1 MFSALFITFLFPSL
15 LVASFAL
22 TSHMGLLNPN
32 ASGVVSAI
40 FIAFVSN
47 IFIFFCRFLRAKV
60 YFFLLVFFWLSCLF
74 LTILNWWYY
83 QYFQSY
89 FNYQALILSSE
100 SSESLLSFSE
110 FGYKTPA
117 LILISVSGLFLYL
130 SIRYYRRPQFR
141 WTTTLLVVFG
151 LGGAAVASGT
161 VVYNSVANYR
171 ALNMLTLSPAYF
183 SPIHAFFISLDSN
196 DEILE
201 SERNAAVE
209 FAGMNTPLEPAAIL
223 PPATDYNVIVV
234 MLESVRAS
242 TIGVYNGGQSHTP
255 NLDAFAKRYVYA
267 RNFYANTNF
276 TVKAETAIWCG
287 VMDHNAKPPLSKYSD
302 QLSLNCLPKL
312 LSSKGY
318 STRFYHGYQSDFYN
332 RDRFLPKV
340 GFNYQYFHEDEVPNE
355 TRRIGWGIADKAMYS
370 LMLNDL
376 YTVATPFFAHITTLS
391 SHYPFKWDWP
401 AAAPVPVNSGQTL
414 FENYQRAVQYEDY
427 AFGQFWDKFKRS
439 PLAENTIVV
448 VTADHGVWTFPDDMD
463 MSNQVLLDEQF
474 FRMPLMI
481 YHPAVSEPIEI
492 EQVSSQLD
500 IAPTVAAMLGIG
512 GGAFVGKNMLAKAGK
527 PWALMMKSGQLA
539 VRVEDTL
546 CRIRDRSCAGL
557 HQECVAHQF
566 GELFLEKFTDMQRCY
581 QVNGDLL
588 RGGRYREVPTVEPWL
603 QRGFDLINF
612 HNKQALRGVPQ
623 RGSLTLARQPH

>member
-1 MFSALFITFLFPSL
+1 MFFLFQSLCWLFFVLLSNFGFINQNPAGLISSFFALLIVCLFVSLATFLGKKL
-15 LVASFAL
+15 YVA
-22 TSHMGLLNPN
+22 
-32 ASGVVSAI
+32 ASVISWVVSLI
-40 FIAFVSN
+40 
-47 IFIFFCRFLRAKV
+47 LT
-60 YFFLLVFFWLSCLF
+60 LF
-74 LTILNWWYY
+74 NWWHY

-89 FNYQALILSSE
+89 FNYQSLALSSE
-100 SSESLLSFSE
+100 SPESLFSLSE
-110 FGYKTPA
+110 FAYKTPA

-130 SIRYYRRPQFR
+130 SIRYYRRPSFR
-141 WTTTLLVVFG
+141 WSTMLLVLFG
-151 LGGAAVASGT
+151 LGGAAVASGA

-196 DEILE
+196 DEVSE

-209 FAGMNTPLEPAAIL
+209 FAGMNTPLEPAAL
-223 PPATDYNVIVV
+223 SPAVADYNVIVV

-255 NLDAFAKRYVYA
+255 NLDAFAKRHIYA

-318 STRFYHGYQSDFYN
+318 STRFYHGYQSDFYS

-340 GFNYQYFHEDEVPNE
+340 GFDFHYFHADEVPNE
-355 TRRIGWGIADKAMYS
+355 SRRIGWGIADEAMYS
-370 LMLNDL
+370 LMLDDL
-376 YTVATPFFAHITTLS
+376 STLNGPFFAHITTLS
-391 SHYPFKWDWP
+391 SHYPFKWEWP
-401 AAAPVPVNSGQTL
+401 QAAPVANKDGETL
-414 FENYQRAVQYEDY
+414 FDNYQRAVQYEDY

-439 PLAENTIVV
+439 PLAKNTIVV
-448 VTADHGVWTFPDDMD
+448 VTADHGVWTFAGDMD

-481 YHPAVSEPIEI
+481 YHPRVADPVEI
-492 EQVSSQLD
+492 EQLSSQLD
-500 IAPTVAAMLGIG
+500 IAPTLAAMLGLSSEF
-512 GGAFVGKNMLAKAGK
+512 FVGKNMLAAVAQ
-527 PWALMMKSGQLA
+527 PWALMMKSGQLT

-566 GELFLEKFTDMQRCY
+566 GELFVEKVTDMQQC
-581 QVNGDLL
+581 
-588 RGGRYREVPTVEPWL
+588 
-603 QRGFDLINF
+603 
-612 HNKQALRGVPQ
+612 
-623 RGSLTLARQPH
+623 

>member
-1 MFSALFITFLFPSL
+1 MLIIFQFLWL
-15 LVASFAL
+15 ASFFAFANF
-22 TSHMGLLNPN
+22 GFLNPN
-32 ASGVVSAI
+32 PSGLFSGI
-40 FIAFVSN
+40 FVLALVGLIISCFVYTN
-47 IFIFFCRFLRAKV
+47 RTL
-60 YFFLLVFFWLSCLF
+60 YLLVCLIIWLGSAF
-74 LTILNWWYY
+74 LTGANWWHY

-89 FNYQALILSSE
+89 FNYQSLALSSE
-100 SSESLLSFSE
+100 SPESLFSLSE
-110 FGYKTPA
+110 FAYKTPA

-130 SIRYYRRPQFR
+130 SIRYYRRPSFQ
-141 WTTTLLVVFG
+141 WPTMLLVLFG

-196 DEILE
+196 KQLLE
-201 SERNAAVE
+201 SEQRAATD
-209 FAGMNTPLEPAAIL
+209 FAVMNTPLDGAAVSPAVA
-223 PPATDYNVIVV
+223 DYNVIVI

-242 TIGVYNGGQSHTP
+242 TIGVYNGEPSLTP
-255 NLDAFAKRYVYA
+255 NLDAFAKRHIHA

-287 VMDHNAKPPLSKYSD
+287 MMDHNAKPPLSKYSD

-312 LSSKGY
+312 LREKGY
-318 STRFYHGYQSDFYN
+318 STRFYHGYQSDFYS

-340 GFNYQYFHEDEVPNE
+340 GFNFQYFHEDEVPGE
-355 TRRIGWGIADKAMYS
+355 TRRIGWGVADEAMYS

-376 YTVATPFFAHITTLS
+376 YTVASPFFAHITTLS

-401 AAAPVPVNSGQTL
+401 STVPLPVNSGQTL

-427 AFGQFWDKFKRS
+427 AFGQFWDTFQRS

-448 VTADHGVWTFPDDMD
+448 VTADHGVWTFANDID
-463 MSNQVLLDEQF
+463 MSKQVLLDEQF

-481 YHPAVSEPIEI
+481 YHPAVSESVEI

-500 IAPTVAAMLGIG
+500 IAPTLAAMLGLSG
-512 GGAFVGKNMLAKAGK
+512 ESFVGKNMLAAVEQ
-527 PWALMMKSGQLA
+527 PWALMMKSGQLT

-566 GELFLEKFTDMQRCY
+566 GELFLEKFTDMQQCY
-581 QVNGDLL
+581 QLHGDLL
-588 RGGRYREVPTVEPWL
+588 QDGDYSESGTAEPWL
-603 QRGFDLINF
+603 KRGFDLINF
-612 HNKQALRGVPQ
+612 HNKRALSSVPK
-623 RGSLTLARQPH
+623 GESSVKLPRQPH